1 MRGRDK
7 HRAHGDMGSISTTPR
22 ATGFFRPAAQSA
34 CGKGSFSRQG
44 REEWAARCGAT
55 RGGACGVRGAHRG
68 VKWGESVGR
77 GRCSMR
83 SGRAVR
89 SGQGGA
95 CGAKGAQS
103 GHWGHR
109 ACGRVGS
116 TRVLREQKWCGRAAR
131 RARRRRRGVRVAVV
145 RGARCMPG
153 ASRARRARGG
163 PGRQKARKDEA
174 RGSCYGQGVRASEAG
189 RGACGLGRAR
199 PGRGRPGA
207 RGCQTPGCRSKEHST
222 IGASLFLGSDCRTGS
237 SPSPL

>member
-1 MRGRDK
+1 MVAPPLIRGGRPGGEDGYVPEFAGILMHMLIPRYGLRAPTQEDGREKEARAMRGRDK

-109 ACGRVGS
+109 ACGRVVS
-116 TRVLREQKWCGRAAR
+116 TWVLREQKWC
-131 RARRRRRGVRVAVV
+131 
-145 RGARCMPG
+145 
-153 ASRARRARGG
+153 RARGAEG
-163 PGRQKARKDEA
+163 AAKASR
-174 RGSCYGQGVRASEAG
+174 
-189 RGACGLGRAR
+189 
-199 PGRGRPGA
+199 GA
-207 RGCQTPGCRSKEHST
+207 RGCSAGCTLHARRES
-222 IGASLFLGSDCRTGS
+222 RT
-237 SPSPL
+237 